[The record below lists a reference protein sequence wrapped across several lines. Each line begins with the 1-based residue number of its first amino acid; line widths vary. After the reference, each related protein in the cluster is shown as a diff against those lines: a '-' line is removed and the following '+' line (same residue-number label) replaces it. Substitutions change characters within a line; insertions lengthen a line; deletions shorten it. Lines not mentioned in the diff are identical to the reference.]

1 MFDRV
6 LDKPLEIAPLTE
18 RRGFCTAEGFEH
30 EKLADKAAREYVS
43 AVCKKI
49 RELAQKSVENYIE
62 IGFAL
67 ADLKARANVDSYF
80 SRQLW
85 NVKGTCISCGFYNFV
100 ETQFGFKKSTTNF
113 LIQVAQKFGER
124 GCVLAEKYRKF
135 TWSQLREM
143 CFCSDE
149 LLEQI
154 TPEMSVREIRAFRKS
169 FDSTLSQESPAA
181 DSPAEDT
188 SPIEE
193 QAFSFGGV
201 EYFLSK
207 MGKPDI
213 INLLLQVDRQRQIFE
228 QLLQMYKDRFKVTL
242 KLPKKKGEPEEF
254 DGSIAAVS

>member
-6 LDKPLEIAPLTE
+6 LDKPLEAAPLTE
-18 RRGFCTAEGFEH
+18 RRGFLTAEGFEH
-30 EKLADKAAREYVS
+30 EKVADKEAREYVS

-67 ADLKARANVDSYF
+67 ADLKTRANFDSYF

-85 NVKGTCISCGFYNFV
+85 NAKGSCTSYDFYNFV
-100 ETQFGFKKSTTNF
+100 EVQFGFKKAMTNF

-124 GCVLAEKYRKF
+124 GCVLSEKYRKF

-143 CFCSDE
+143 VSCSDD
-149 LLEQI
+149 LLEKI
-154 TPEMSVREIRAFRKS
+154 TPEMTVREIRALKKS
-169 FDSTLSQESPAA
+169 FGATCSQDLPA

-228 QLLQMYKDRFKVTL
+228 QLLQMYKERFKVTL